1 MKKRLR
7 VGLLW
12 KSGKKNTSVIMGIK
26 KRGQPLTLSSKLTH
40 ESTLLFYNTF
50 YLLFVVVYQL

>member
-26 KRGQPLTLSSKLTH
+26 KEDSP
-40 ESTLLFYNTF
+40 
-50 YLLFVVVYQL
+50 

>member
-7 VGLLW
+7 VDVLW
-12 KSGKKNTSVIMGIK
+12 KSGKKIGKYEHNK
-26 KRGQPLTLSSKLTH
+26 KRQPLRLSSKLTN